1 MWSACPGRPAGTPH
15 GAGNPVEL
23 RSGRSPGWAVT
34 SGGYARRAGAAPG
47 GASPGAAGEEDGP
60 VKKLVILGIVAAAA
74 GFLVWKKMQ
83 EDQAEQDLWT
93 EATNEYADLR

>member
-1 MWSACPGRPAGTPH
+1 M
-15 GAGNPVEL
+15 
-23 RSGRSPGWAVT
+23 
-34 SGGYARRAGAAPG
+34 
-47 GASPGAAGEEDGP
+47 
-60 VKKLVILGIVAAAA
+60 KKLVILGIVAAAA